1 MAIAIKYSISSN
13 AKNKGNLGWINSNV
27 LSQQILDI
35 VSKMRIG
42 EVSSVIKRQGSL
54 LILKLNDKRISKT
67 NDINVAALKENL
79 IVHKRNELFNLHSRS
94 HLSKLRN
101 TILIQYTEK

>member
-1 MAIAIKYSISSN
+1 
-13 AKNKGNLGWINSNV
+13 
-27 LSQQILDI
+27 
-35 VSKMRIG
+35 MRIG

-79 IVHKRNELFNLHSRS
+79 IVQKRNELFNLHSRS

-101 TILIQYTEK
+101 NSSIEYK